1 MGFHDEPVRDHLDA
15 YYDWNRDGVLDL
27 YEQYR
32 RTDDMLALLESPEQ
46 DDEYD
51 SEEESRYDD

>member
-27 YEQYR
+27 HEQFR
-32 RTDDMLALLESPEQ
+32 RTRDLMSLLDNPQ

-51 SEEESRYDD
+51 DYYSEEEEED